1 MTCNY
6 SFCRYTPE
14 IAKHVKRGEL
24 LFLQRCCVVWRG
36 CYQNQLVCVP
46 SGIRILAVSVQT
58 LWKFNQQCVSKVTAL
73 TLWIQ
78 HALFI
83 HVCSST
89 AIQLI
94 FELLA
99 SWSFHLSI
107 PSWQWKY
114 DLPSHNSLELLLLN
128 IYRMF
133 TKVVCRQKKLNW
145 HVALIHST
153 PTCVAAHLH
162 SDWTISKLERVSCIL
177 L

>member
-1 MTCNY
+1 MC
-6 SFCRYTPE
+6 
-14 IAKHVKRGEL
+14 L
-24 LFLQRCCVVWRG
+24 
-36 CYQNQLVCVP
+36 
-46 SGIRILAVSVQT
+46 
-58 LWKFNQQCVSKVTAL
+58 SKVTAL
-73 TLWIQ
+73 TLWMQ

-83 HVCSST
+83 HVCTST

-133 TKVVCRQKKLNW
+133 TKVVCRQKKWNW

-153 PTCVAAHLH
+153 PTCVAAGPSAFWFNNLQA
-162 SDWTISKLERVSCIL
+162 WKGFMYTTIDIWLSCYTIRYLDLLAFCVFTARDTRSNIAQCLMSKCLTQPI
-177 L
+177 